1 MAANLP
7 MAANGQ
13 LMMQQQQQHQLQ
25 SQQSMQQRQLH
36 NTVFQQLANSQQLAP
51 PGGWQSSLTLNDRLA
66 KTLNLSVAF
75 FVPREAGHK
84 IHPLAQRWSLLTAF

>member
-7 MAANGQ
+7 MTQ
-13 LMMQQQQQHQLQ
+13 LMMQQQHQMQ
-25 SQQSMQQRQLH
+25 SQQQMQQRQLH

-75 FVPREAGHK
+75 FVPREGPKNHSFTQPQSHNLGHC
-84 IHPLAQRWSLLTAF
+84 